1 MVRGMDFF
9 RIPWHGEKEHVKH
22 ERLHAPVGK
31 FLRHAIFGM
40 NDRLVSTLAL
50 MAGLAGA
57 AMGKEVI
64 VIAGLAEMMAGAIS
78 MSLGTYISTK
88 SQLEFYGEEIEKEKK
103 DLDNS
108 PQMEKEHVREIYRRK
123 GFVGKE
129 LDRVVERLTSNKKR
143 WLNILVNEEL
153 GLNNSK
159 MESAWIS
166 GVVMFF
172 AFIIGAFIPLS
183 SFVFVPMSFALKAAI
198 TSSLL
203 LLFFV
208 GAGKTHFTGRSW
220 IKSGFE
226 MVFVGILA
234 TGVAYYLG
242 DFVSGYVAYLI

>member
-9 RIPWHGEKEHVKH
+9 RIPWHSEQNHDKH
-22 ERLHAPVGK
+22 EKLHAPVGK

-40 NDRLVSTLAL
+40 NDGLVSTLAL
-50 MAGLAGA
+50 MAGLVGA

-64 VIAGLAEMMAGAIS
+64 LIAGFAEMMAGAIS

-103 DLDNS
+103 DLECS

-129 LDRVVERLTSNKKR
+129 LDNVVKRLTSNKKR

-159 MESAWIS
+159 MENAVIA
-166 GVVMFF
+166 GIVMFF
-172 AFIIGAFIPLS
+172 AFIFGAFVPLS
-183 SFVFVPMSFALKAAI
+183 SFVFVPMDFALKTAI
-198 TSSLL
+198 ASSLL

-226 MVFVGILA
+226 MVLVGALA

-242 DFVSGYVAYLI
+242 EFASKYVSVLI

>member
-1 MVRGMDFF
+1 MDFF
-9 RIPWHGEKEHVKH
+9 RIPWHSEKNHDKH
-22 ERLHAPVGK
+22 EKLHAPVGK

-40 NDRLVSTLAL
+40 NDGLVSTLAL
-50 MAGLAGA
+50 MAGLVGA

-103 DLDNS
+103 DLECS

-129 LDRVVERLTSNKKR
+129 LDNVVKRLTSNKKR

-159 MESAWIS
+159 MENAVIA

-172 AFIIGAFIPLS
+172 AFIFGAFVPLS
-183 SFVFVPMSFALKAAI
+183 SFVFVPMGFALKTAMA
-198 TSSLL
+198 SSLL

-226 MVFVGILA
+226 MVLVGALA

-242 DFVSGYVAYLI
+242 EFVSRYVSVLI

>member
-1 MVRGMDFF
+1 MVRCMDFF
-9 RIPWHGEKEHVKH
+9 RIPWHGGKNHDKH
-22 ERLHAPVGK
+22 EKLHAPVGK
-31 FLRHAIFGM
+31 FLRNAIFGM
-40 NDRLVSTLAL
+40 NDGLVSTLAL

-64 VIAGLAEMMAGAIS
+64 VIAGLAEMIAGAIS

-103 DLDNS
+103 DLNES
-108 PQMEKEHVREIYRRK
+108 PGMEKDQVREIYRRK
-123 GFVGKE
+123 GFVGKD
-129 LDRVVERLTSNKKR
+129 LDSVVERLTANKKR

-159 MESAWIS
+159 MENAWVS
-166 GVVMFF
+166 GIVMFF
-172 AFIIGAFIPLS
+172 AFIFGAFVPLS
-183 SFVFVPMSFALKAAI
+183 SFVFVPLDFALKTAMA
-198 TSSLL
+198 SSLL

-208 GAGKTHFTGRSW
+208 GAGKTHFTGSNW

-242 DFVSGYVAYLI
+242 EFVSGYVSYLI